1 MKKLLLLLFLLATVL
16 SVPMVASAR
25 VVLFENFS
33 SGQLSP
39 SWQTSLMNGGTA
51 AVVDFDGNKVLKMT
65 GAGVAVIG
73 DLTWTD
79 YTVEG
84 DIYVFDSS
92 YWAYAAGILF
102 RGNGG
107 DYKNLLADAYI
118 FQGRPNQLQL
128 EKWTSS
134 GRVPYPFND
143 YNHPFKPK
151 VWQHF
156 KIVCDGRHFQ
166 FYLDDVLTQEF
177 VDTNAHL
184 AGQVGFRTW
193 AAGAYFDNL
202 LVTDKIQLDTTPP
215 VVIAPP
221 DVITEATGVL
231 TAVSIGTATAI
242 DAVGV
247 VSLTNDA
254 PTSFPAE
261 TTMVTWTAKDAAGNA
276 GKGIQKVTVQ
286 DTKAPVVI
294 APADLIVEATGLRT
308 SVAIGTAQATDAVGV
323 VSLTNNAL
331 ASYTVG
337 TTIITWSAKD
347 TAGNLGTATQ
357 FVTIKDTT
365 PPVVIAPADVTAEA
379 TGLQTAVVI
388 GNAAATDA
396 VGIASLTN
404 NAPATFPIGTT
415 VVTWTA
421 KDAAGNSASANQKVI
436 VRDSTLPV
444 ITGAVTTSPN
454 INGWYNVNA
463 TVHFTATDT
472 GSGLATVTP
481 DVVLSADGA
490 AQSVTGTATDK
501 AGNNGS
507 YTVNG
512 INIDKTAPVIT
523 ITGIREG
530 VLYNLNSVPSA
541 AYTATDN
548 LSGIASQNATLIGG
562 SEKGVGKYTYTV
574 TTSDKAGNTTTKSAI
589 YTVSYNFSGFLP
601 PVNRERSFNLGSTI
615 PVKFRL
621 TDSNGAS
628 ITNAAATIIL
638 QKSAGSTSVGDIVKP
653 VSSGGSNMDNFFRYD
668 SGQYIYNLSTNGLS
682 AGTWQIIVSLDDTTT
697 KTVFITLD

>member
-1 MKKLLLLLFLLATVL
+1 MKKLLLLLFLLTTVL

-33 SGQLSP
+33 TGVLNSGWATYDQ
-39 SWQTSLMNGGTA
+39 GGLTKEI
-51 AVVDFDGNKVLKMT
+51 VNFNGNKVLKMS
-65 GAGVAVIG
+65 GSGIAVIG
-73 DLTWTD
+73 DPTWTD

-84 DIYVFDSS
+84 DIYVYDSS
-92 YWAYAAGILF
+92 YWMYGAALLF
-102 RGNGG
+102 RTKGLSMWN
-107 DYKNLLADAYI
+107 DMDAYLY
-118 FQGRPNQLQL
+118 QGRPGFFELQKWLKGQQQQILNQDYSHAFKANTWYHIKVVC
-128 EKWTSS
+128 EGS
-134 GRVPYPFND
+134 RFRFYVND
-143 YNHPFKPK
+143 ILN
-151 VWQHF
+151 
-156 KIVCDGRHFQ
+156 
-166 FYLDDVLTQEF
+166 LDYTDP
-177 VDTNAHL
+177 NAHL
-184 AGQVGFRTW
+184 SGQVGFHIY
-193 AAGAYFDNL
+193 AGGAYFDNL
-202 LVTDKIQLDTTPP
+202 LVTDNIQLDTTPP

-221 DVITEATGVL
+221 GVITEATGVL
-231 TAVSIGTATAI
+231 TAVSIGTATAT
-242 DAVGV
+242 DDVGV

-254 PTSFPAE
+254 PASFPVG

-276 GKGIQKVTVQ
+276 GKGIQKVTIQ
-286 DTKAPVVI
+286 DTIAPVVT
-294 APADLIVEATGLRT
+294 APADVIVEATGLRT
-308 SVAIGTAQATDAVGV
+308 AVAIGTAQATDAVGV

-331 ASYTVG
+331 TSYTVG
-337 TTIITWSAKD
+337 TTIITWSARD
-347 TAGNLGTATQ
+347 AAGNLGTATQ
-357 FVTIKDTT
+357 FVRVIDTT
-365 PPVVIAPADVTAEA
+365 PPVVIAPADVAVEA

-388 GNAAATDA
+388 GNATATDA
-396 VGIASLTN
+396 VGVASLTN

-415 VVTWTA
+415 IVTWTA
-421 KDAAGNSASANQKVI
+421 KDAAGNSANAAQKVI
-436 VRDSTLPV
+436 VKDTTPPV

-454 INGWYNVNA
+454 VNGWYNVNA

-501 AGNNGS
+501 AGNNAS
-507 YTVNG
+507 FTVNG

-530 VLYNLNSVPSA
+530 AAYILNSVPTA

-548 LSGIASQNATLIGG
+548 LSGIASQNATLTSG
-562 SEKGVGKYTYTV
+562 SEGVGKYTYTV
-574 TTSDKAGNTTTKSAI
+574 TASDKAGNTTTKSAI

-601 PVNRERSFNLGSTI
+601 PVNRGKSFNLGSTI

-628 ITNAAATIIL
+628 ITNATATIML
-638 QKSAGSTSVGDIVKP
+638 QKSAGSTSLGDIVKP
-653 VSSGGSNMDNFFRYD
+653 VSSGGSNTDNFFRYD

-682 AGTWQIIVSLDDTTT
+682 AGTWQIIVSLNDTTT